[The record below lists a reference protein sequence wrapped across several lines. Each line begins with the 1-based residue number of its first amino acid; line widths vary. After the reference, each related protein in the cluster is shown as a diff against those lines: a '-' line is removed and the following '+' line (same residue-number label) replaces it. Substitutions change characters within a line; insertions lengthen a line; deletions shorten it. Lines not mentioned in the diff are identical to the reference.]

1 MEQVEEGILGKAE
14 GVELLLPST
23 IWISQYQ
30 RAVMHV
36 D

>member
-1 MEQVEEGILGKAE
+1 MEQDEEDILGKAE

-30 RAVMHV
+30 RAVMTM